1 MRKRTLL
8 WIVIALALG
17 TAIFWFTSSKKKIL
31 RNAVVKT
38 MQKKTDSLYRITYDT
53 SEIDEISGDA
63 YLKNV
68 RISIDSVKW
77 AKLVAIDS
85 APGLTLSLRIAKIT
99 VRGLKELRLLTG
111 HALDVSAVIIEQPS
125 LRLDKWGASPGKSEN
140 ANDTVELYKR
150 LTGQFSFLRAKL
162 ISVKGGN
169 LLVVN
174 HSVTDSLT
182 VRGINAEV
190 DNFLVD
196 SVHDYHN
203 VISYFVK
210 QAKASVDSVRGTR
223 FRLGALEYD
232 SRLHTVSVREIA
244 TAADTHAPVAI
255 GSVQLNG
262 FSSEAFVYSGRLHT
276 RSLVVTDVHASIP
289 ARSKKRTPGIPL
301 PAALSGISVDSVILH
316 NGNFMFFS
324 PTKLSFILKNTELL
338 LKNVRADS
346 GVFHIEKY
354 LIPDACNFTVGLMR
368 FPVKYHNI
376 DLKRISFPFNGN
388 RARVGEASVQPTMS
402 RSEMKRRVKVQK
414 EQYTAR
420 AANVIVEKLDLP
432 KLITENTISMD
443 RVHLGLIFSVFSDK
457 TLPKDSVNKETGR
470 FFYEDLLEKLKSKLY
485 VREIDLENTTIS
497 YEEIAQKSGET
508 ARIVFSGIEGTI
520 SNVTTVPEKLAAD
533 NIMKLSVHAN
543 VLGQVKLV
551 TNWNLALHTPDGRF
565 SVTGNTGSFDAD
577 VVNQASMPFSMT
589 RLNSGKVNKLV
600 FDVHGDH
607 SATSG
612 NVLMDYDN
620 LKIEFLKKEGNGEEK
635 KKLIKSIFANADIR
649 NNNHSGKTHSFE
661 LKKQAKQTFFS
672 LLWKSVF
679 EGVKKNILIIR

>member
-1 MRKRTLL
+1 MRKGTLL

-31 RNAVVKT
+31 RNAVEKT
-38 MQKKTDSLYRITYDT
+38 VQKKTDSLYRITYDT
-53 SEIDEISGDA
+53 SEIDEVSGDA

-68 RISIDSVKW
+68 RISIDSARW
-77 AKLVAIDS
+77 ARLAAKDS

-111 HALDVSAVIIEQPS
+111 HALDVSAVIIDHPS
-125 LRLDKWGASPGKSEN
+125 LRLDKWKAPDGKKEVS
-140 ANDTVELYKR
+140 NDTAELYKR
-150 LTGQFSFLRAKL
+150 LTGQFDFLRAKL

-174 HSVTDSLT
+174 HAAADSLT
-182 VRGINAEV
+182 ISGINADV
-190 DNFLVD
+190 DHFLVD

-223 FRLGALEYD
+223 FRLGMLAYD
-232 SRLHTVSVREIA
+232 SHLHTVSVSAIA
-244 TAADTHAPVAI
+244 TAADTRSPLAI
-255 GSVQLNG
+255 GSVHLNG

-276 RSLVVTDVHASIP
+276 RSLVISDVHASIP
-289 ARSKKRTPGIPL
+289 ARSKKRAPGIPL
-301 PAALSGISVDSVILH
+301 PAALNGISVDSVILH

-324 PTKLSFILKNTELL
+324 PTKLSFALNNTELL

-346 GVFHIEKY
+346 GVFHIERY
-354 LIPDACNFTVGLMR
+354 LIPEACSFTAGLMR
-368 FPVKYHNI
+368 FPVKFHNI
-376 DLKRISFPFNGN
+376 DLKKISFPFKGN
-388 RARVGEASVQPTMS
+388 RARVGEAVVQPTMT
-402 RSEMKRRVKVQK
+402 RSEMKRRLGVQK

-420 AANVIVEKLDLP
+420 AENVIVEKLDIP
-432 KLITENTISMD
+432 KLVTQNTISMD
-443 RVHLGLIFSVFSDK
+443 RVHLGLQFSVFSDK
-457 TLPKDSVNKETGR
+457 TLPKDSLHKQTGR

-485 VREIDLENTTIS
+485 VREIDLENTTIA
-497 YEEIAQKSGET
+497 YEEIARKSGET
-508 ARIVFSGIEGTI
+508 AKIVFSGIEGTI
-520 SNVTTVPEKLAAD
+520 RNVTTVPEKLAAD

-543 VLGQVKLV
+543 VLGMVKLV
-551 TNWNLALHTPDGRF
+551 TDWNLALHTADGKF
-565 SVTGNTGSFDAD
+565 SVTGNTGPFDAAT
-577 VVNQASMPFSMT
+577 VNQASVPFGMT
-589 RLNSGKVNKLV
+589 RLKSGKVNRLA
-600 FDVHGDH
+600 FDIQGDH

-620 LKIEFLKKEGNGEEK
+620 LKIEFLKKQDDGEEK
-635 KKLIKSIFANADIR
+635 KKVIKSIFANADIR
-649 NNNHSGKTHSFE
+649 NSNHSGKTHPFRLQKE
-661 LKKQAKQTFFS
+661 GKQTFFS